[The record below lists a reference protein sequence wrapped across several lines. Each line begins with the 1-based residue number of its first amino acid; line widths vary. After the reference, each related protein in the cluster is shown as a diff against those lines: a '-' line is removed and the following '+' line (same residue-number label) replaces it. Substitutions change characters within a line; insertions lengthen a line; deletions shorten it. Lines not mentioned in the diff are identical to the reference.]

1 MVPLENISDP
11 WITLLEFR
19 VNKLK
24 FPLTPVLLQSRVIST
39 FQMSIEINRGHRFD
53 ICNYT
58 KTFGIFFD
66 A

>member
-24 FPLTPVLLQSRVIST
+24 FPLTPVLLQSRVILM
-39 FQMSIEINRGHRFD
+39 FQMSIEINNR
-53 ICNYT
+53 
-58 KTFGIFFD
+58 
-66 A
+66 